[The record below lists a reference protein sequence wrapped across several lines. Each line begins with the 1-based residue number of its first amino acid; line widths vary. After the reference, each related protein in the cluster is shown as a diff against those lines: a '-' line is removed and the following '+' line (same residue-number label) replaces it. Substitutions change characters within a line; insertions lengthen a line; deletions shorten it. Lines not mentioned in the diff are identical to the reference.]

1 MLMTRSDSPAG
12 ALDLAHLGAQTFGD
26 RGLERELLELFEQQ
40 CRRLLPAIEGR
51 SPIMAR
57 GEAAHTLKGAA
68 LAVGGAQVAAIAAA
82 IEDASERGSDEDR
95 LMRLARDL
103 DRAIE
108 EVVAA
113 IALRRREAA

>member
-26 RGLERELLELFEQQ
+26 RELERELLELFEQQ

-51 SPIMAR
+51 SPIMAP

-68 LAVGGAQVAAIAAA
+68 LAVGAAQVAAIAAA
-82 IEDASERGSDEDR
+82 IEDASERGRDEDR
-95 LMRLARDL
+95 LRLARDL
-103 DRAIE
+103 DHAIE
-108 EVVAA
+108 AVVVA
-113 IALRRREAA
+113 IALRRHEAA